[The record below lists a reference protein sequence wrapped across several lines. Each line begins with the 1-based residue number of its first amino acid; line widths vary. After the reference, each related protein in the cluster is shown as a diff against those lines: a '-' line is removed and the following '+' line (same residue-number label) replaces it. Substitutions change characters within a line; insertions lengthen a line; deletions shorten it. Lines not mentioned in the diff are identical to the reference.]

1 LKKNKKSAG
10 ALISPDKEDWSIGE
24 SSEARDLV
32 ALMQTVL
39 WFAKQSFPTRKVV
52 F

>member
-1 LKKNKKSAG
+1 M
-10 ALISPDKEDWSIGE
+10 ISPDKEDWSIGE

-39 WFAKQSFPTRKVV
+39 WFAKQMLRHPESRSLTFWVANI
-52 F
+52 